1 MIKPVKFEEKQ
12 EEKNS
17 AEIRYLTD
25 GQPRW
30 GEKLAR
36 NIALAGMLVLTITAI
51 RNDRLPTGE
60 TVLTAVQ
67 EMIDS
72 NWDERLGKIS
82 FVSHMLP
89 DTVAVFF
96 ETELQTPL
104 TAPCF
109 GSVDHAWAENEPYIG
124 YQSDDNRVYA
134 AAEGQ
139 VMSIA
144 HGLDEERIVRIR
156 HDDGIETM
164 YYNLA
169 ETSVA
174 EGELVTEQTCIGE
187 AFPDQ
192 QVLIEVRRAGRAIDP
207 TSLLSP
213 REKEKQ

>member
-1 MIKPVKFEEKQ
+1 MIKTVKFEEKQ
-12 EEKNS
+12 EEKHN
-17 AEIRYLTD
+17 ADIRYLAD
-25 GQPRW
+25 NQLHW
-30 GEKLAR
+30 GEKLVR
-36 NIALAGMLVLTITAI
+36 NLALAGMLVLTITAI

-82 FVSHMLP
+82 FVSNMLP

-96 ETELQTPL
+96 ETEPHTGL

-109 GSVDHAWAENEPYIG
+109 GSVDHAWAKNEPYIG
-124 YQSDDNRVYA
+124 YRSDDNRVYA
-134 AAEGQ
+134 AADGQ
-139 VMSIA
+139 IMSIA
-144 HGLDEERIVRIR
+144 HGLDEEQIVRIR

-174 EGELVTEQTCIGE
+174 EGELVTAQTCIGE
-187 AFPDQ
+187 VMPDQ
-192 QVLIEVRRAGRAIDP
+192 KVLIEVRRAGRAIDP
-207 TSLLSP
+207 TPLLSS